1 MVEQERHDDTPSRLT
16 GADMRRMIR
25 GAAGWVALH
34 REALNLINVFPVPD
48 GDTGANL
55 GRTLAAASEALEDP
69 ADGSSDD
76 ANAREIAISAASA
89 ALLGGRGSSGVIG
102 AQWLRGFAAGLSE
115 SGDRSLAAAFS
126 SAAAAARDAVA
137 EPRDGTMISVAADT
151 AEAVAE
157 VGDDPL
163 RQMQH
168 AVEAAYRSVEST
180 PEQNPVLK
188 DAGVVDAGARGL
200 EFMIR
205 GMAGALAG
213 DPIPD
218 VPAELGAID
227 PGWLARRLDADGE
240 FDGFCTELVVA
251 DVADIEGLR
260 EVLSG
265 DDETVMLAPD
275 GDDLRIHLHT
285 TEPADAYAAA
295 DDAGRIRVFR
305 AVDMR
310 MQAART
316 HESASDAAVVA
327 VAQGSGFVRVFTELG
342 AAAIV
347 SGGAA
352 DNPSVEMLFSA
363 AESVKGE
370 DVIILPNNHN
380 VTPAA
385 ERAGELAALA
395 NEPQRL
401 HVIHNDSQAEGVA
414 ALAALI
420 GGVPVEDVVAEMEA
434 SLDSVRIGRVT
445 NAARTLEGDV
455 PIAQGQPFA
464 MLDGE
469 IVSAGAS
476 LDDVAL
482 DLASQ
487 MLASLSGA
495 SLFTIYVG
503 DGVEEE
509 RADALAEAIEDATGL
524 EVDLIDGGQPHYPW
538 LLALE

>member
-1 MVEQERHDDTPSRLT
+1 MVGPDVSETKVQGLSGEDVK
-16 GADMRRMIR
+16 RMIQ

-34 REALNLINVFPVPD
+34 REALNLINVYPVPD

-55 GRTLAAASEALEDP
+55 GRTLAAASEALGATDNEAP
-69 ADGSSDD
+69 AH
-76 ANAREIAISAASA
+76 EIAAAAASA

-102 AQWLRGFAAGLSE
+102 AQWLRGFAAGL
-115 SGDRSLAAAFS
+115 GQDADDSLAIAFN
-126 SAAAAARDAVA
+126 SAAEAARNAVT

-151 AEAVAE
+151 ADAVASVTGGPMAQMQEAVA
-157 VGDDPL
+157 
-163 RQMQH
+163 
-168 AVEAAYRSVEST
+168 AAYKSVEYT

-200 EFMIR
+200 EFMLR

-213 DPIPD
+213 EPIPE

-227 PGWLARRLDADGE
+227 PGWLARRLDSGSD

-251 DVADIEGLR
+251 NVADIEGLR
-260 EVLSG
+260 EVLAG

-275 GDDLRIHLHT
+275 GEDLRIHLHT
-285 TEPADAYAAA
+285 DEPADAYAAA
-295 DDAGRIRVFR
+295 DSAGQIRIFR

-310 MQAART
+310 AQAART
-316 HESASDAAVVA
+316 HESQSDAAVVA
-327 VAQGSGFVRVFTELG
+327 VAQGSGFVRVFSELG

-385 ERAGELAALA
+385 ERAGELAAEA
-395 NEPQRL
+395 DQPQRI

-414 ALAALI
+414 ALAAVI
-420 GGVPVEDVVAEMEA
+420 GGVPIEDVVAEMEEA
-434 SLDSVRIGRVT
+434 LDAVRIGRVT
-445 NAARTLEGDV
+445 HAARTVEGDV

-469 IVSAGAS
+469 IVGAGES
-476 LDDVAL
+476 IDKVAL
-482 DLASQ
+482 TLATQ
-487 MLASLSGA
+487 MAESLSGA
-495 SLFTIYVG
+495 SLFTLYVG
-503 DGVEEE
+503 EDVSEEQ
-509 RADALAEAIEDATGL
+509 ADALAEAIEESTDL
-524 EVDLIDGGQPHYPW
+524 EVDLIEGGQPHYPW
-538 LLALE
+538 LMALE

>member
-1 MVEQERHDDTPSRLT
+1 MVEP
-16 GADMRRMIR
+16 GASDVGIAGLSGPDVRRMIQ

-55 GRTLAAASEALEDP
+55 GRTLAAASEALDEISEE
-69 ADGSSDD
+69 AS
-76 ANAREIAISAASA
+76 AREIASRAASA

-115 SGDRSLAAAFS
+115 DGDASLSAAFAG
-126 SAAAAARDAVA
+126 AAEAARNAVA

-151 AEAVAE
+151 ASAVESAA
-157 VGDDPL
+157 GSPL
-163 RQMQH
+163 TQMQC
-168 AVEAAYRSVEST
+168 AVEAAYESVEYT

-200 EFMIR
+200 EFMLR

-213 DPIPD
+213 EAIPD

-227 PGWLARRLDADGE
+227 PGWLARRLDDDGE
-240 FDGFCTELVVA
+240 FDGYCTELVVA
-251 DVADIEGLR
+251 NVDDIDGLR

-275 GDDLRIHLHT
+275 GEDLRIHLHT

-316 HESASDAAVVA
+316 HESESGAAVVA

-363 AESVKGE
+363 AESVKGD

-385 ERAGELAALA
+385 ERAGELAAEA
-395 NEPQRL
+395 NEPQTI
-401 HVIHNDSQAEGVA
+401 HVVHNDSQAEGVA
-414 ALAALI
+414 ALAAVI
-420 GGVPVEDVVAEMEA
+420 GGVPAEDVVAEMQEA
-434 SLDSVRIGRVT
+434 LESVRIGRVT
-445 NAARTLEGDV
+445 HAARTLEGDI
-455 PIAQGQPFA
+455 PITEGQPFA

-469 IVSAGAS
+469 IVGAGES
-476 LDDVAL
+476 IDDVAL
-482 DLASQ
+482 ALAGS
-487 MLASLSGA
+487 MAESLSGA
-495 SLFTIYVG
+495 SLFTAYVG
-503 DGVEEE
+503 EDVTEED
-509 RADALAEAIEDATGL
+509 ADALVEAIEESTGI

>member
-1 MVEQERHDDTPSRLT
+1 MVEREGPVAVAHGLS
-16 GADMRRMIR
+16 GADVKRMIR

-55 GRTLAAASEALEDP
+55 GRTLAAASEALEDVSEDAS
-69 ADGSSDD
+69 AD
-76 ANAREIAISAASA
+76 EIAAAAASA

-102 AQWLRGFAAGLSE
+102 AQWLRGFAAGLAHE
-115 SGDRSLAAAFS
+115 DQASLS
-126 SAAAAARDAVA
+126 SAFASAADAARNAVA

-151 AEAVAE
+151 AAAVE
-157 VGDDPL
+157 STGGDPL
-163 RQMQH
+163 TQMQR
-168 AVEAAYRSVEST
+168 AVEAAYESVEYT

-200 EFMIR
+200 EFMLR

-213 DPIPD
+213 EPIPD

-227 PGWLARRLDADGE
+227 PGWLARRLDSDGE

-251 DVADIEGLR
+251 NVNDIESLR

-265 DDETVMLAPD
+265 EDETVMLAPD

-285 TEPADAYAAA
+285 TEPADAYSAANE
-295 DDAGRIRVFR
+295 AGRIRVFR

-316 HESASDAAVVA
+316 HESESDAAVVA

-385 ERAGELAALA
+385 QRAGELAAEA
-395 NEPQRL
+395 DEPQRI

-414 ALAALI
+414 ALAAVI
-420 GGVPVEDVVAEMEA
+420 GGVPAEDVVAEMVEA
-434 SLDSVRIGRVT
+434 LDAVRIGRVT
-445 NAARTLEGDV
+445 LAARTLDGDV
-455 PIAQGQPFA
+455 PISEGQPFA

-469 IVSAGAS
+469 IVGAGES
-476 LDDVAL
+476 IDEVAL
-482 DLASQ
+482 TLAAQ
-487 MLASLSGA
+487 MAESLSGA
-495 SLFTIYVG
+495 SLFTAYIGEDVSE
-503 DGVEEE
+503 D
-509 RADALAEAIEDATGL
+509 RADALAEAIEESTGL
-524 EVDLIDGGQPHYPW
+524 EVDLIEGGQPHYPW

>member
-1 MVEQERHDDTPSRLT
+1 MVEREGPAAVAHGLS
-16 GADMRRMIR
+16 GADVKRMIR

-55 GRTLAAASEALEDP
+55 GRTLAAASEALEDI
-69 ADGSSDD
+69 SED
-76 ANAREIAISAASA
+76 ASANEIAATAASA

-102 AQWLRGFAAGLSE
+102 AQWLRGFAAGLAHDNE
-115 SGDRSLAAAFS
+115 TSLS
-126 SAAAAARDAVA
+126 SAFASAADAARNAVA

-151 AEAVAE
+151 AAAVE
-157 VGDDPL
+157 STGGEPL
-163 RQMQH
+163 TQMQR
-168 AVEAAYRSVEST
+168 AVEAAYQSVEYT

-200 EFMIR
+200 EFMLR

-213 DPIPD
+213 DPIPE

-227 PGWLARRLDADGE
+227 PGWLARRLDSDGE

-251 DVADIEGLR
+251 NVNDIEALR

-265 DDETVMLAPD
+265 EDETVMLAPD

-285 TEPADAYAAA
+285 TEPADAYSAA
-295 DDAGRIRVFR
+295 DEAGRIRVFR

-316 HESASDAAVVA
+316 HEAESDAAVVA

-385 ERAGELAALA
+385 QRAGELAAEA
-395 NEPQRL
+395 DEPQRI

-414 ALAALI
+414 ALAAVI
-420 GGVPVEDVVAEMEA
+420 GGVPAEDVVAEMVEA
-434 SLDSVRIGRVT
+434 LDAVRIGRVT
-445 NAARTLEGDV
+445 LAARTLEGDV
-455 PIAQGQPFA
+455 PISEGQPFA

-469 IVSAGAS
+469 IVGAGES
-476 LDDVAL
+476 IDEVAL
-482 DLASQ
+482 ALAGQ
-487 MLASLSGA
+487 MAESLAGA
-495 SLFTIYVG
+495 SLFTAYIGEDVSE
-503 DGVEEE
+503 D
-509 RADALAEAIEDATGL
+509 RADALAEAIEESTGL
-524 EVDLIDGGQPHYPW
+524 EVDLIEGGQPHYPW

>member
-1 MVEQERHDDTPSRLT
+1 MVERKASPDAAHGLS
-16 GADMRRMIR
+16 GADAKRMIR

-55 GRTLAAASEALEDP
+55 GRTLAAASEALGETPDE
-69 ADGSSDD
+69 AS
-76 ANAREIAISAASA
+76 AHEIASTAASA

-102 AQWLRGFAAGLSE
+102 AQWLRGFAAGLSDD
-115 SGDRSLAAAFS
+115 GDASLSTALV
-126 SAAAAARDAVA
+126 SAAEAARHAVA
-137 EPRDGTMISVAADT
+137 EPRDGTMISVAADI
-151 AEAVAE
+151 ASAVEAVRGE
-157 VGDDPL
+157 PL
-163 RQMQH
+163 VHMQR
-168 AVEAAYRSVEST
+168 AVEAAYASVERT

-200 EFMIR
+200 EFMLR

-213 DPIPD
+213 EPIPE
-218 VPAELGAID
+218 VPAELGTID
-227 PGWLARRLDADGE
+227 PGWLARRLDSDGE

-251 DVADIEGLR
+251 NVEDIDGLR
-260 EVLSG
+260 EALLG
-265 DDETVMLAPD
+265 DDETMMLAPD

-285 TEPADAYAAA
+285 TEPADIYAAA
-295 DDAGRIRVFR
+295 DEAGRIRVFR

-316 HESASDAAVVA
+316 HESESDPAIVA

-363 AESVKGE
+363 AESVKGQ

-385 ERAGELAALA
+385 QRAGELAAEA
-395 NEPQRL
+395 DEPQRI
-401 HVIHNDSQAEGVA
+401 HVIRNDSQAEGVA

-420 GGVPVEDVVAEMEA
+420 GGVPAEDVVAEMEEA
-434 SLDSVRIGRVT
+434 LNEVRIGRVT
-445 NAARTLEGDV
+445 YAARTLEGDV
-455 PIAQGQPFA
+455 PIREGQPFA

-469 IVSAGAS
+469 IVGAGES
-476 LDDVAL
+476 IDEVAL
-482 DLASQ
+482 RLASQ
-487 MLASLSGA
+487 MAESLSGA
-495 SLFTIYVG
+495 SLFTAYVG
-503 DGVEEE
+503 EDVAED
-509 RADALAEAIEDATGL
+509 RADALAEKIAESTGL
-524 EVDLIDGGQPHYPW
+524 EVDLIEGGQPHYPW